1 MFSMGNN
8 PKILVLSSCS
18 PSLGPAIIGEQIY
31 LALKQK
37 GLDVDFMTKYPEP
50 NHPEYLWVVKKD
62 YDRKLWVRIRRKI
75 LWWIAGVWKQV
86 PGYSFFYT
94 WEKYPPVPSH
104 YVVDA
109 IKKRYDL
116 VIVVFWQT
124 LLSFETIERIYDKL
138 HCQFQFTGVDYSQ
151 MSGGCHFTG
160 DCQKYKTGC
169 GECPAVHSNNKN
181 DFTAWNVR
189 FRKRVYEKVRP
200 IVYGNLYMHDFYRE
214 SYLLRNAK
222 CEVLPSAIIDT
233 ELFKPMPAD
242 QLRMK
247 YTIPSKKTK
256 LVFFACQNLED
267 ERKGFSYL
275 IESLGILKM
284 RLDTKSSEVLI
295 VTAGKSFAKIK
306 EKIPFDSIGF
316 GYVPMNE
323 LPELYSLA
331 TLFVCP
337 SVNDA
342 GPMMVNQSLC
352 CGTPVVGFDMG
363 SVKQVVKDKGT
374 GICVPLRDTQAL
386 ADGMLSIL
394 QMSSDEYH
402 RMSERAREVALQT
415 SSYEAQANRIL
426 SIYKK
431 YRNE

>member
-1 MFSMGNN
+1 M
-8 PKILVLSSCS
+8 
-18 PSLGPAIIGEQIY
+18 
-31 LALKQK
+31 
-37 GLDVDFMTKYPEP
+37 
-50 NHPEYLWVVKKD
+50 
-62 YDRKLWVRIRRKI
+62 
-75 LWWIAGVWKQV
+75 
-86 PGYSFFYT
+86 
-94 WEKYPPVPSH
+94 PSH

-116 VIVVFWQT
+116 VVVVFWQT
-124 LLSFETIERIYDKL
+124 LLSFDTIERIYDKL
-138 HCQFQFTGVDYSQ
+138 NCQFQFIGVDYSQ

-169 GECPAVHSNNKN
+169 GECPAVYSNNKN

-189 FRKRVYEKVRP
+189 FRKRVYEKVMP

-214 SYLLRNAK
+214 SYLLRNAR

-233 ELFKPMPAD
+233 ELFKPIPTD
-242 QLRMK
+242 QLRIK
-247 YTIPSKKTK
+247 YNIPSEKTK
-256 LVFFACQNLED
+256 LIFFACQDLHD
-267 ERKGFSYL
+267 ERKGLSYL
-275 IESLGILKM
+275 IESFRILKM
-284 RLDTKSSEVLI
+284 LLGAKSSEVLI
-295 VTAGKSFAKIK
+295 VTAGKSYKKIK
-306 EKIPFDSIGF
+306 EMIPFDSIGV
-316 GYVPMNE
+316 GYIPMNE

-374 GICVPLRDTQAL
+374 GICVPLRDSQAL
-386 ADGMLSIL
+386 ADGMLSIMQL
-394 QMSSDEYH
+394 SSDEYN
-402 RMSERAREVALQT
+402 RMSQRAREVALQT

-431 YRNE
+431 YKAQV